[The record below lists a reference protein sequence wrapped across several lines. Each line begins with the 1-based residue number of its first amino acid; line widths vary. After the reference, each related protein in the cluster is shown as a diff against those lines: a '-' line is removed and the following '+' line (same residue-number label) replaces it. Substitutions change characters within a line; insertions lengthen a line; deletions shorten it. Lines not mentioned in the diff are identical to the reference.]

1 MGHKGSRGVRTGWW
15 RVLGFLLMSVATAGC
30 GYHFEAEG
38 SGLPQQAKTIY
49 VEKFSNHTRVTG
61 INDEFMRY
69 LKDQIDDRKRLQIV
83 DSASEADLTLSGQI
97 AYSNEQPVAFNSA
110 SEPTLYAKSVTA
122 DATLVDNHN
131 HKVVWASHGISGS
144 QQYAT
149 VAQSLVTT
157 SPYFLQQNLRSQDI
171 SQMTNIQVQQTQEAS
186 SQDLIMQQ
194 LAQNLYSS
202 MSEGF

>member
-1 MGHKGSRGVRTGWW
+1 VDKRTGGGWLR
-15 RVLGFLLMSVATAGC
+15 RVIGLLLIGLAAAGC
-30 GYHFEAEG
+30 GYHFAAEG
-38 SGLPQQAKTIY
+38 SGLPPAAKTIF

-69 LKDQIDDRKRLQIV
+69 LKDAIDDRKRLQIV
-83 DSASEADLTLSGQI
+83 DRASDADLILSGQI
-97 AYSNEQPVAFNSA
+97 AYTNAQPVAFNIA
-110 SEPTLYAKSVTA
+110 SEPTLYANSMTA
-122 DATLVDNHN
+122 DAMLKDNHS
-131 HKVVWASHGISGS
+131 HKVLWASRGISGS
-144 QQYAT
+144 QQYAS

-171 SQMTNIQVQQTQEAS
+171 AQMTNIQVEQSQEAS
-186 SQDLIMQQ
+186 SQDLVMQQ

>member
-1 MGHKGSRGVRTGWW
+1 M
-15 RVLGFLLMSVATAGC
+15 LGYLLISLGTAGC

-38 SGLPQQAKTIY
+38 SGLPPQAKTIY

-83 DSASEADLTLSGQI
+83 DTPSQADLTLSGQI
-97 AYSNEQPVAFNSA
+97 VYSEALPVAFNTA
-110 SEPTLYAKSVTA
+110 SEPTLYANSTTA
-122 DATLVDNHN
+122 DATLVDNHS
-131 HKVVWASHGISGS
+131 HKVIWASRGISGS
-144 QQYAT
+144 QQFAT

-171 SQMTNIQVQQTQEAS
+171 AQMTNIQVQQTQEAA
-186 SQDLIMQQ
+186 SQDIIMQQ
-194 LAQNLYSS
+194 LAQNLYAS

>member
-1 MGHKGSRGVRTGWW
+1 MRIAG
-15 RVLGFLLMSVATAGC
+15 LLLISAAVSSC
-30 GYHFEAEG
+30 GYHFAAEG
-38 SGLPQQAKTIY
+38 SGLPPQAKTIY

-69 LKDQIDDRKRLQIV
+69 LKDEIDDRKRLEMV

-97 AYSNEQPVAFNSA
+97 AYSNSQPVAFNIA
-110 SEPTLYAKSVTA
+110 SEPTLYASSVTA
-122 DATLVDNHN
+122 DAELVDNHS
-131 HKVVWASHGISGS
+131 HKVVWASRGISGS

-171 SQMTNIQVQQTQEAS
+171 AQMTNIQVEQTQEAS
-186 SQDLIMQQ
+186 SQDIVMQQ
-194 LAQNLYSS
+194 LAQNLYAS

>member
-1 MGHKGSRGVRTGWW
+1 MVRA
-15 RVLGFLLMSVATAGC
+15 LALLMLAATAPGC

-38 SGLPQQAKTIY
+38 SGLPPQAKTIY
-49 VEKFSNHTRVTG
+49 VEKFTNHTRVTG

-69 LKDQIDDRKRLQIV
+69 LKDEIENRKRLELV
-83 DSASEADLTLSGQI
+83 DSPSEGDLVLSGEI
-97 AYSNEQPVAFNSA
+97 AYSNSLPVAFNTA
-110 SEPTLYAKSVTA
+110 SEPTIYANSVTA
-122 DATLVDNHN
+122 DATLTDTHS
-131 HKVVWASHGISGS
+131 HKVLWASRGISGS

-157 SPYFLQQNLRSQDI
+157 SPYFLEQNLRSQDI
-171 SQMTNIQVQQTQEAS
+171 AQMTNIQVQQTQEAS
-186 SQDLIMQQ
+186 AQDIIMQQ